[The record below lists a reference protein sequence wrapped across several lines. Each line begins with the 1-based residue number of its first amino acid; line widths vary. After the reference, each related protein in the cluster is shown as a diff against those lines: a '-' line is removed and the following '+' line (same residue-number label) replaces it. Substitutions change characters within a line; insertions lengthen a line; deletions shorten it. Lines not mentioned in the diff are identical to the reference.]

1 MPPDAELVDSIRF
14 WAAFHKLTA
23 LITTTRANLILAWS
37 DLLLMLLIFWSV
49 DYRRDLT
56 LPHDSSFQR
65 FPHVLTHRRTFART
79 QKRVKYA
86 SVDGAPQEGYRMSAT
101 GTAREESQSMEFSV
115 TKSALLNELN
125 TTQGVVERKTTIP
138 ILSNLLVE
146 ARDGH
151 VTITA
156 TDLELSVRTSCEAK
170 VKKEGA
176 GTIPAKKLLEIVRL
190 LPEGEIKFKLLENH
204 WVEIV
209 SDRKKYKLV
218 GMAKENFPA
227 LPAMPHVLVKIP
239 AALLEGLIS
248 KTKFAISMEESRYRL
263 NGGLLI
269 LKPDTLAMVATD
281 GHRLALAE
289 TDQKLAGLNGEI
301 KVLIPKKAMDEVE
314 KLSSVSGKD
323 AKMDFAKD
331 ERHLFF
337 QVGHRLLISRILTGQ
352 FPNYEAVLPR
362 DNNKSVVL
370 ERGELCDAVKRVSQ
384 LADQRSH
391 AVKLAVSRDG
401 IEISA
406 SSPEYGEAKENI
418 EKDYKGDPISIGFNS
433 SYMLDFLAA
442 AAEGPISIEL
452 KDEQSAGQMRPLADD
467 SYRYRYIIMPMR
479 I

>member
-1 MPPDAELVDSIRF
+1 
-14 WAAFHKLTA
+14 
-23 LITTTRANLILAWS
+23 
-37 DLLLMLLIFWSV
+37 
-49 DYRRDLT
+49 
-56 LPHDSSFQR
+56 
-65 FPHVLTHRRTFART
+65 
-79 QKRVKYA
+79 
-86 SVDGAPQEGYRMSAT
+86 MSAT
-101 GTAREESQSMEFSV
+101 GTAREESQAMEFSV
-115 TKSALLNELN
+115 IKSALLNELN

-146 ARDGH
+146 ARDGRL
-151 VTITA
+151 TITA
-156 TDLELSVRTSCEAK
+156 TDLELSIRTSCDAK

-176 GTIPAKKLLEIVRL
+176 GTIPAKKLLELVRL
-190 LPEGEIKFKLLENH
+190 LPEGEIKCKLLDNH

-239 AALLEGLIS
+239 AAALEGLIS
-248 KTKFAISMEESRYRL
+248 KTKFAISMEESRYTL

-289 TDQKLAGLNGEI
+289 TDQKLSGLNGEV

-314 KLSSVSGKD
+314 KLSAVCGD
-323 AKMDFAKD
+323 EAKMDFAKD
-331 ERHLFF
+331 ESHLFF

-362 DNNKSVVL
+362 DNSKSVVL
-370 ERGELCDAVKRVSQ
+370 ERVELSDAVRRVSQ

-391 AVKLAVSRDG
+391 AVKFAVSTEG
-401 IEISA
+401 VEISA
-406 SSPEYGEAKENI
+406 SSPEYGEARETI
-418 EKDYKGDPISIGFNS
+418 EKDYKGDPIAIGFNS
-433 SYMLDFLAA
+433 SYVLDFLSA

-452 KDEQSAGQMRPLADD
+452 KDEQSAGQMRPLADE